1 MTDTLVLLRPIVTEK
16 SMTQTNEGKYTFE
29 VRTSATKQEIAE
41 AVAEAFK
48 VDVVEVNVMT
58 VRGKTRRYGRHTRQ
72 GPAHRALLRG
82 GGISASRIHP
92 SLVRQRE
99 QVRADLPR

>member
-58 VRGKTRRYGRHTRQ
+58 VRGKTRRYGPHTGRKSDRKKAIVTVAKGQ
-72 GPAHRALLRG
+72 SIDRYF
-82 GGISASRIHP
+82 
-92 SLVRQRE
+92 V
-99 QVRADLPR
+99 